1 MSTLRPDSVVSVH
14 ARVSIRPEPF
24 GALLYHFS
32 TRQLSFLK
40 DRMLLDVVCALDG
53 SRTVAAAL
61 TVSGVPAEET
71 ARYLRAL
78 DTLATSRFLVSTGTA
93 EAAST
98 PTPPAI
104 PSPTEGIV
112 A

>member
-98 PTPPAI
+98 RTPPAI